1 MRKIAVTARIAAI
14 CTTLFAAAASAQEPL
29 SPESHPLPDFA
40 GIWMHPFAGFD
51 PPLTG
56 PGPVTNIERLPDG
69 RANDRL
75 RIGDHMNPILQPHA
89 AETVRSLGDILRTGL
104 VFPDPDNQCLI
115 QPVPY
120 IFWNFEMRM
129 LQEEDAVTILYPH
142 DLDFRRVRINGR
154 HPENLTP
161 TYHGDSVGH
170 YEGDTLVVDTVG
182 IATGPFRMIDRY
194 GTPYSEALHVVER
207 YHVISYEEAAAAHER
222 ARGEW
227 RYVENN
233 APHPGY
239 RGHGIQM
246 EFLVED
252 EGAFTMPWSGTI
264 TYLHAGHANF
274 RERVCAENVDHYYAL
289 ENFYSDENAYVP
301 SDDTPDF

>member
-1 MRKIAVTARIAAI
+1 MRKFAIEILIAGLGAAM
-14 CTTLFAAAASAQEPL
+14 FAGAAHAQEPSL
-29 SPESHPLPDFA
+29 DAGAPPDFA

-51 PPLTG
+51 PPLSG
-56 PGPVTNIERLPDG
+56 PGPVTNIERLPNG

-75 RIGDHMNPILQPHA
+75 RIGDHTNPILQPHA
-89 AETVRSLGDILRTGL
+89 AETVQQLGEILRTGL

-129 LQEEDAVTILYPH
+129 LQEEDAVTIIYPH
-142 DLDFRRVRINGR
+142 DLDHRRVRLNGR

-161 TYHGDSVGH
+161 TFHGDSVGH

-182 IATGPFRMIDRY
+182 IATGQYRMIDRY
-194 GTPYSEALHVVER
+194 GTPYTEALHVVER
-207 YHVISYEEAAAAHER
+207 YRIVPYEEAKAAHDR
-222 ARGEW
+222 AVQEW

-252 EGAFTMPWSGTI
+252 QGAFTMPWSGTI
-264 TYLHAGHANF
+264 TYLHARHSDWK
-274 RERVCAENVDHYYAL
+274 ERVCAENVDHYYDL